1 MTEYDKNVFYAT
13 DKLGLTLVDSLD
25 QPDLDYEFNTLIA
38 IQHVESGR
46 VFEAQSSGCSCPTPF
61 EEYHFN
67 GPDDTDMCEVTLNS
81 FSGFETSTISWC
93 KENHI
98 PQHEMNS
105 FIDNVK
111 TALKTALKGK

>member
-1 MTEYDKNVFYAT
+1 MSNWDENVHSNPE
-13 DKLGLTLVDSLD
+13 KSGLKIIDSLD

-38 IQHVESGR
+38 VQHIESGR

-67 GPDDTDMCEVTLNS
+67 GPDDTDMCEVTLDN
-81 FSGFETSTISWC
+81 FSGFETGIISWC
-93 KENHI
+93 KESHI

-111 TALKTALKGK
+111 TALKGK